1 MELNNIDIS
10 KLPADVRRKF
20 KQLQVMH
27 AEKKIQN
34 KAKDDFLSFV
44 KCMWPDFIEGSHH
57 RHIAEKFNKLAT
69 GEITRLIVNMPPRHT
84 KSEFASFLLPAWMV
98 GREPRLKIIQATHT
112 GELAVRFGR
121 KAKNLI
127 DSEDYSKI
135 FKTTL
140 QEDSKAAGR
149 WETAQGG
156 EYFAAGVGGAITGRG
171 ADLLNN

>member
-1 MELNNIDIS
+1 MNLDNIDIS
-10 KLPADVRRKF
+10 KLPADVRKKF
-20 KQLQVMH
+20 KQLQLLH

-34 KAKDDFLSFV
+34 KAKNDFISFV

-57 RHIAEKFNKLAT
+57 RHIADKFNKLAS

-98 GREPRLKIIQATHT
+98 GRDPKLKIIQATHT

-127 DSEDYSKI
+127 DSEDYGKI
-135 FKTTL
+135 FQTRL
-140 QEDSKAAGR
+140 QEDS
-149 WETAQGG
+149 
-156 EYFAAGVGGAITGRG
+156 
-171 ADLLNN
+171 